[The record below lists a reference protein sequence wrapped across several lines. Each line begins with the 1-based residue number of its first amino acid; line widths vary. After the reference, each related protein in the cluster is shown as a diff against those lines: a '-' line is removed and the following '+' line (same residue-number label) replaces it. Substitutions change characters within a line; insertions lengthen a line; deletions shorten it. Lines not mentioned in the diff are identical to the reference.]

1 MRYFAPVLLLLLA
14 ANAYAASLS
23 QTIQNRYRNIVS
35 LQATCTQILTNAASR
50 QAETRQGKILF
61 KKPCLVRWETQGDND
76 TELLVVGSKTVWE
89 YFPAEKIVYV
99 RDNGKQVLSSRNML
113 NLLTGEARLEED
125 FFLEQ
130 QGTEQGLLKIKLTP
144 KEPEPDLVLA
154 WLWWNEK
161 TSLVERLLLV
171 DFFGNGNE
179 LRLEQIQLN
188 PDISEQAFEFTPP
201 ADVSVETVSTQP

>member
-1 MRYFAPVLLLLLA
+1 
-14 ANAYAASLS
+14 
-23 QTIQNRYRNIVS
+23 
-35 LQATCTQILTNAASR
+35 
-50 QAETRQGKILF
+50 
-61 KKPCLVRWETQGDND
+61 
-76 TELLVVGSKTVWE
+76 
-89 YFPAEKIVYV
+89 
-99 RDNGKQVLSSRNML
+99 ML

-144 KEPEPDLVLA
+144 KEPKPDLVLA

-161 TSLVERLLLV
+161 TSLVERLLLI

-201 ADVSVETVSTQP
+201 ADVSVETVSAQP